1 MRARALVA
9 VTAAGMLCGFAVAAA
24 EPGAPKADPITV
36 DDALSEPADP
46 DDAVNIVADDD
57 PDDLGQEAVEP
68 SAGAPPAEPAG
79 AGDAKDPD

>member
-9 VTAAGMLCGFAVAAA
+9 GMAAGMLCGFSVAAA
-24 EPGAPKADPITV
+24 EPGEPKADPITV

-57 PDDLGQEAVEP
+57 PGDVGQDAVEP
-68 SAGAPPAEPAG
+68 SAGAPPADPAG
-79 AGDAKDPD
+79 EGDGTDPD